1 MKNITIETLQQDLA
15 TIANMFK
22 KYIEVIYELQEGQP
36 AHYDNQP
43 KLIRLAIE
51 DVRCGLSIT
60 KNALEMLNEVSD
72 NLIED

>member
-15 TIANMFK
+15 TIANMFE
-22 KYIEVIYELQEGQP
+22 KYTEAVYELQEGQP

-60 KNALEMLNEVSD
+60 KNALKMLNEVND

>member
-1 MKNITIETLQQDLA
+1 MKNINIETLQQDLA
-15 TIANMFK
+15 TIANMFE
-22 KYIEVIYELQEGQP
+22 KYTGAVYELQEGQP
-36 AHYDNQP
+36 DHYDNQP
-43 KLIRLAIE
+43 KLIKLAIE

>member
-22 KYIEVIYELQEGQP
+22 KYTEVVYELQEGQP

>member
-15 TIANMFK
+15 TIANMFE
-22 KYIEVIYELQEGQP
+22 KYTNAVYERQEGQP
-36 AHYDNQP
+36 GHYDNQP
-43 KLIRLAIE
+43 KLIRLAME

-60 KNALEMLNEVSD
+60 KNALRCMNEID

>member
-15 TIANMFK
+15 TIANMFE
-22 KYIEVIYELQEGQP
+22 KYTGAVYELQEGQP
-36 AHYDNQP
+36 GHYDNQP

-51 DVRCGLSIT
+51 DIRCGLSVT
-60 KNALEMLNEVSD
+60 KNALNMLNEVND

>member
-1 MKNITIETLQQDLA
+1 MKNINIETLQQDLA
-15 TIANMFK
+15 TIANMFE
-22 KYIEVIYELQEGQP
+22 KYTEAVYELQEGQP
-36 AHYDNQP
+36 GHYDNQP
-43 KLIRLAIE
+43 KLIKLAIE